1 MATARANRARRA
13 NVWGVSEES
22 TGSPGESQ
30 SSDPAQRSQRP
41 AGDGRDP
48 RAKEPALER
57 LQTASDEVLAVF
69 EQNLREDATAA
80 GASEQEIREAQSER
94 PEHP

>member
-1 MATARANRARRA
+1 MPEQNNEDA
-13 NVWGVSEES
+13 GQ
-22 TGSPGESQ
+22 GQ
-30 SSDPAQRSQRP
+30 AQDRTRNADRP
-41 AGDGRDP
+41 AGDRRDP

-57 LQTASDEVLAVF
+57 LHSASDDVLAVF

-80 GASEQEIREAQSER
+80 GASEQEIREAQAEH